1 MIVKNIVISA
11 GDLLGIGDQVRD
23 EIEKSEDS
31 KIVQCLLKCYNI
43 VENELAVDYFP
54 LLLEETF
61 SSDTGALYFESF
73 SKKPVRIVK
82 VVDAWE
88 NEIPFKLFP
97 NFLKTQT
104 GKVCVRYAYEP
115 EEKKLQSKGEV
126 SLHVSE
132 RLIAYGVASEYALAS
147 GLFEEASAWDKKY
160 KDAISAVY
168 RANPARKIS
177 ARRWV

>member
-1 MIVKNIVISA
+1 MIVKNIVICA
-11 GDLLGIGDQVRD
+11 GDLVGIGDQVRD
-23 EIEKSEDS
+23 EIERDADS
-31 KIVQCLLKCYNI
+31 KIVQCLLKCYNL
-43 VENELAVDYFP
+43 VENELSVDYFP
-54 LLLEETF
+54 LLFEETD
-61 SSDTGALYFESF
+61 STDTGALYLDSF

-115 EEKKLQSKGEV
+115 EEKKLQGKGEV